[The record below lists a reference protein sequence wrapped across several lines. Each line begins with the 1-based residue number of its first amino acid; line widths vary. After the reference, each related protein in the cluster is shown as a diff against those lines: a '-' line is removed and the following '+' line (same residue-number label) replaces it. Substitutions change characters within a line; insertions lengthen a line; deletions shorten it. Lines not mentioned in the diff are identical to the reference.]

1 MDNYPKFNPKVKVFK
16 KFRFEWNQ
24 IRKTARMKVLW
35 GKKNPY
41 STSTALAPVLPLT
54 FTPGFQLSL

>member
-24 IRKTARMKVLW
+24 IRKTARVKVLL
-35 GKKNPY
+35 GIEEPY
-41 STSTALAPVLPLT
+41 STSTALAAVLPLT
-54 FTPGFQLSL
+54 FTPGF